1 MVFWTNML
9 RNHGEQAILDMKL
22 CNENRIIGDLVVQ
35 DLLGMSDHNMI
46 EFFIKTMNEVI
57 DSETRALNFNIG
69 NYDDVRYLFAQQ
81 IKRDL
86 VAGRL
91 HCNDNSVALL
101 LSHIIQAEVG
111 DFNEEQDGTHLQSK
125 IYIPN
130 QERLIHKIMN
140 FHQKLAGLTS
150 AESET
155 RLLDTARTLE
165 MFGIR
170 LHPAND
176 GEGTQIDLAVLHM
189 GILVFQGKTKINT
202 FNWAKIRKL
211 SFKKR
216 HFFIKLHSN
225 IFTAS
230 CKDSLEFLMA
240 SRNTCK
246 HFWKTCVEC
255 HAFFRLPEEPRS
267 KPKPILYSK
276 GSCFRYSGRTQ
287 KQLAEYMSKGDFKK
301 VPFERRSCTVQ
312 SEEDSSVTDL
322 ELGRQVKG
330 LPPDL
335 VDTGQSGDTLG
346 KVWQRPAE
354 MGRKES
360 AVDIVFTSELERSRP
375 EADPVLEPSSSSV
388 YTSYASDSGTEA
400 KKYPVQ
406 LQKSRQSFHGN
417 RTRKDTDTDELTCG
431 NSPEFTIR
439 SQCFSDNF
447 PELDV
452 FVSQSRR
459 VPRHISMDEEIV
471 RPSGM
476 ARPISLPA
484 RNFLANHGLYQ
495 RAVMRGSYGNT
506 LNAVKEEESQQDDSL
521 QPSKRSHS
529 QSDMKTLGLLHV
541 PELTPMAN
549 YLPLGWR
556 PNPNKLRPAHML
568 QRKDALQTTE
578 RYISSGTESSDSD
591 SEIISPYFHPRLFG
605 KALRSSA
612 LKGGRFSSVS
622 LQSGEGAS
630 SDRNAAEGMSHL
642 TIYTDFI

>member
-1 MVFWTNML
+1 QKTVLF
-9 RNHGEQAILDMKL
+9 QF
-22 CNENRIIGDLVVQ
+22 VVKFFPPDPGQLQ
-35 DLLGMSDHNMI
+35 DEL
-46 EFFIKTMNEVI
+46 T
-57 DSETRALNFNIG
+57 
-69 NYDDVRYLFAQQ
+69 RYLFAQQ

-140 FHQKLAGLTS
+140 FHQKLA
-150 AESET
+150 
-155 RLLDTARTLE
+155 
-165 MFGIR
+165 
-170 LHPAND
+170 
-176 GEGTQIDLAVLHM
+176 
-189 GILVFQGKTKINT
+189 
-202 FNWAKIRKL
+202 
-211 SFKKR
+211 
-216 HFFIKLHSN
+216 
-225 IFTAS
+225 
-230 CKDSLEFLMA
+230 
-240 SRNTCK
+240 
-246 HFWKTCVEC
+246 
-255 HAFFRLPEEPRS
+255 
-267 KPKPILYSK
+267 
-276 GSCFRYSGRTQ
+276 GRTQ

-417 RTRKDTDTDELTCG
+417 RTRKDTDADELTCG

-556 PNPNKLRPAHML
+556 PNSNKLRPAHML